1 MGTRGSC
8 ACSLS
13 MRPMSRRG
21 ALPEWRQRRE
31 TDLPAEPT
39 RAQAAPRLSQTHG
52 DPRRNSRSRPSPGQ
66 RAQASF
72 GLSIAPRQ
80 AAWAHVAFID
90 DALVS
95 SNTAGHSRAARSEVE
110 MRLNTLKKSVEF
122 RRVRGGL
129 RSGTDSF
136 LIEGKSRQAPSAPA
150 ADGVET
156 TDTRFGFTITKKLG
170 GAVVRNKIRRRL
182 KSVVRAL
189 DADTVS
195 AGYDYVVVARRGVLA
210 QPYVS
215 LAADFRRALEKIH
228 RATVAGPAT
237 PQGPRVQADSASNR
251 SSVSDPGAH
260 RASKQA

>member
-1 MGTRGSC
+1 
-8 ACSLS
+8 
-13 MRPMSRRG
+13 
-21 ALPEWRQRRE
+21 
-31 TDLPAEPT
+31 
-39 RAQAAPRLSQTHG
+39 
-52 DPRRNSRSRPSPGQ
+52 
-66 RAQASF
+66 
-72 GLSIAPRQ
+72 
-80 AAWAHVAFID
+80 
-90 DALVS
+90 
-95 SNTAGHSRAARSEVE
+95 

-122 RRVRGGL
+122 RRVRGGQ

-136 LIEGKSRQAPSAPA
+136 LIETKSRQTPSTSVPGAI
-150 ADGVET
+150 ET

-210 QPYVS
+210 QPYAS

-228 RATVAGPAT
+228 RAAAVGPAT
-237 PQGPRVQADSASNR
+237 PQGPRVQADGATTR
-251 SSVSDPGAH
+251 SSISDPGAP

>member
-66 RAQASF
+66 GTQAPF
-72 GLSIAPRQ
+72 GLSTAPRP
-80 AAWAHVAFID
+80 AAWTRVVLID
-90 DALVS
+90 DAMAS
-95 SNTAGHSRAARSEVE
+95 SDTAGHPGTARSEVE

-136 LIEGKSRQAPSAPA
+136 LIEGKARHAPSPPA
-150 ADGVET
+150 AGVVET

-210 QPYVS
+210 QPYAS

-228 RATVAGPAT
+228 RAAAAGPAP
-237 PQGPRVQADSASNR
+237 PQGPRVQTDGASNR